1 MMSTASSLSRRQS
14 LALIVKLMVLA
25 AVLVFIWVLLAN
37 LGTPQHR
44 RDGEQNKIADYMIS
58 ENISSLG
65 VGQLQKVTLRHRE
78 VWIFHRSQADIAN
91 IAQRGDSFRSVKNQ
105 YFVFFPY
112 ETRRQCQL
120 NWQQGSKAF
129 YDPCYGQYYDLT
141 GRAVD
146 DVEGGVSVPEIAP
159 LPIPKYQFSATGQL
173 LIDARK

>member
-37 LGTPQHR
+37 LGTPQH
-44 RDGEQNKIADYMIS
+44 
-58 ENISSLG
+58 
-65 VGQLQKVTLRHRE
+65 
-78 VWIFHRSQADIAN
+78 IAN

-146 DVEGGVSVPEIAP
+146 DVEGGVSVHEIAP